1 MRGAA
6 IAARTLSPQGRA
18 GPGKHAPGGPAAAIA
33 SASRA
38 PPARCACGAP
48 LVWGSHFCA
57 NCGRPVA
64 ATPPVIGCA
73 RCGSALAA
81 DAKFCAVCGKEVVPE
96 RQAEDAA
103 SEPPDGLLDALPASA
118 PERWER

>member
-1 MRGAA
+1 MEGFHVCDPPMEQR
-6 IAARTLSPQGRA
+6 S
-18 GPGKHAPGGPAAAIA
+18 A
-33 SASRA
+33 SAPMEWQCPECGTWWRA
-38 PPARCACGAP
+38 
-48 LVWGSHFCA
+48 
-57 NCGRPVA
+57 VA

-103 SEPPDGLLDALPASA
+103 SEPPEGLLDALPASA